1 MKENTLAPLYA
12 QAQRKAITWTKYVM
26 KRKAPPMP
34 YLSPIER
41 KCAEQD
47 IITIKEETRLN
58 QCQQPA
64 IKNVNTLLCRWSKAG
79 S

>member
-1 MKENTLAPLYA
+1 MHKHKE
-12 QAQRKAITWTKYVM
+12 KAITLTKCHETEGPTHALPV
-26 KRKAPPMP
+26 RA
-34 YLSPIER
+34 ER

-64 IKNVNTLLCRWSKAG
+64 IKNVNTSLCWWSKAE

>member
-1 MKENTLAPLYA
+1 MKEYTLAPLYA
-12 QAQRKAITWTKYVM
+12 QAQRKAITSTKYVM
-26 KRKAPPMP
+26 KRKAPPML

-41 KCAEQD
+41 KCAGQD

-58 QCQQPA
+58 QRQQPA
-64 IKNVNTLLCRWSKAG
+64 IKHVNASLCWWSEAE

>member
-1 MKENTLAPLYA
+1 MKEYTLAPLYA
-12 QAQRKAITWTKYVM
+12 QAQRKAITSTKCVM
-26 KRKAPPMP
+26 KRKVPPML
-34 YLSPIER
+34 YLSYIER

-47 IITIKEETRLN
+47 IITIKEETRLI

-64 IKNVNTLLCRWSKAG
+64 IKNVNTSLCWWSKAE

>member
-1 MKENTLAPLYA
+1 MKEYTLAPLYA
-12 QAQRKAITWTKYVM
+12 QAQRKAITSTKYVM
-26 KRKAPPMP
+26 KRKVPPML
-34 YLSPIER
+34 YLSPIQR

-47 IITIKEETRLN
+47 MITIKEETRLN

-64 IKNVNTLLCRWSKAG
+64 IKNVNTVLCWWSKAE

>member
-1 MKENTLAPLYA
+1 MKEYTLAPLYA
-12 QAQRKAITWTKYVM
+12 RAQRKGSTCTKYVM
-26 KRKAPPMP
+26 KRKVPPMLH
-34 YLSPIER
+34 LSPIQR

-64 IKNVNTLLCRWSKAG
+64 IKNVNTLLLVV
-79 S
+79 

>member
-1 MKENTLAPLYA
+1 MHKHKE
-12 QAQRKAITWTKYVM
+12 KAITLTKCHETEGPTHALPVHT
-26 KRKAPPMP
+26 
-34 YLSPIER
+34 ER

-64 IKNVNTLLCRWSKAG
+64 IKNVNTSLCWWSKAE

>member
-1 MKENTLAPLYA
+1 
-12 QAQRKAITWTKYVM
+12 M
-26 KRKAPPMP
+26 KRKAPPML

-41 KCAEQD
+41 KRAEQD
-47 IITIKEETRLN
+47 IITNKEETRLN

-64 IKNVNTLLCRWSKAG
+64 IKDVNTSLCWWSKAE

>member
-1 MKENTLAPLYA
+1 
-12 QAQRKAITWTKYVM
+12 M
-26 KRKAPPMP
+26 KRKVPPKL
-34 YLSPIER
+34 YLSYNER

-47 IITIKEETRLN
+47 IINIKEETRLN

-64 IKNVNTLLCRWSKAG
+64 IKNVNTSLCWWSKAE